1 MVLCLLFLKRD
12 TPPPPNHICFRSG
25 KTWAHPWEVLS
36 HRVLKD
42 CAKCTVYNFEP
53 SSNSQR
59 TNPGQ
64 THTAAFSVSEPLFV
78 CSYFVRSTKVS
89 EGKEAG
95 KWKTYLHAIRLL
107 KINPYDAVLTSQIQT
122 QMRAEIQALEDSPL
136 KKKAIIRFHF
146 RQCLLL
152 LSPLAKKLKASQAC
166 SGRSDRQHANSAVLI
181 LTKKVTILGVP
192 TTPGI

>member
-1 MVLCLLFLKRD
+1 MVFCLLFSKRD

-42 CAKCTVYNFEP
+42 CAKCTVCNFEP

-59 TNPGQ
+59 TNPRQ
-64 THTAAFSVSEPLFV
+64 THAAAFSVSEPLFV

-89 EGKEAG
+89 EGKEVG
-95 KWKTYLHAIRLL
+95 KWKMYLHAIRLL
-107 KINPYDAVLTSQIQT
+107 KINTYDTVLISQIQT
-122 QMRAEIQALEDSPL
+122 QMRAEIQDLEDSPL

-152 LSPLAKKLKASQAC
+152 LSPLAKKLKARQAC
-166 SGRSDRQHANSAVLI
+166 NGCSDRRRANSAVLI
-181 LTKKVTILGVP
+181 LTEKVTILGIP